1 MPATFNHPGT
11 TKRFLL
17 WLPVAVY
24 MAAIFYVSSQSSPPA
39 PGGVPDYVLH
49 GVEFMGLSILT
60 FRAVAGGLPAHMS
73 RSRVVLTL
81 LMTVGYGISDEIHQ
95 MFVPLRTPDVR
106 DVLYDLAG
114 AVFGLLLCWAWHII
128 SSRRAR
134 LPLE

>member
-1 MPATFNHPGT
+1 
-11 TKRFLL
+11 
-17 WLPVAVY
+17 

-39 PGGVPDYVLH
+39 PGGVPDYILH

-60 FRAVAGGLPAHMS
+60 FRAVSGGLPAHMS
-73 RSRVVLTL
+73 RSRVVVTL
-81 LMTVGYGISDEIHQ
+81 LITVGYGISDEIHQ

-114 AVFGLLLCWAWHII
+114 AVLGLLLCWAWHII